1 MYGDRM
7 RVAVITAACSSAC
20 SLVYT
25 TAPPAPLPDRGGI
38 SCSELPAAP
47 IVDVLLAPV
56 ASLAGAFAAIEI
68 NNHVRNTGDGL
79 FLASVL
85 VVPAAFLASAGVGL
99 SRNVRCHNA
108 KLELRENGRDPDAPV
123 AATLGAAGGE
133 KLAHDGLLAAERGDC
148 KVVRAIADQLRTLDE
163 PLVLDK
169 YLHDAGVAQCM
180 P

>member
-1 MYGDRM
+1 MYADRM
-7 RVAVITAACSSAC
+7 RVGGIAAVFSSAC

-25 TAPPAPLPDRGGI
+25 IGPPDPLPDRGGI
-38 SCSELPAAP
+38 VCTETPAGP

-56 ASLAGAFAAIEI
+56 ASLAGLIATLEV
-68 NNHVRNTGDGL
+68 NNHVGDSDEGL

-123 AATLGAAGGE
+123 TETSAATAQLARDGE
-133 KLAHDGLLAAERGDC
+133 RAAERGDC
-148 KVVRAIADQLRTLDE
+148 GVVRAIAEQLRAMNEPATLTR
-163 PLVLDK
+163 
-169 YLHDAGVAQCM
+169 YLQNTGVAQCM